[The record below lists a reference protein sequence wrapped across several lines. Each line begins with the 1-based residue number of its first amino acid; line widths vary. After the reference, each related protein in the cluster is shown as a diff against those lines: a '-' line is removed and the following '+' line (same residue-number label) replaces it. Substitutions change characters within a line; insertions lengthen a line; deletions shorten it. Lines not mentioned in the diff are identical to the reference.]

1 MSSVTIPLDIK
12 GNRPFIELKLVA
24 PAENQRMARFLVDT
38 GGGGFLLT
46 EPLARDLGLTWGEST
61 REQGKEF
68 WRVTQ
73 VPEIYLGDFPV
84 KLNPSRVLV
93 TIGQED
99 MLPPVAPGHADGML
113 PGHVLAQYHVVFD
126 YPARSFTIADA
137 GELTPVGLP
146 MPMPVSKPSGFPRTE
161 LVIDGEPVGLLLDT
175 GASFSMVSEVALK
188 RWGAAHPEWERR
200 AGAVG
205 DAVTLGGQT
214 LETII
219 IPTALWDTYPVS
231 GLGMVSRREGV
242 FERWMTSMM
251 TAPIIGSLAGNVLKQ
266 FRVEV
271 DYMNETLYL
280 QPA

>member
-1 MSSVTIPLDIK
+1 MIPLDIE
-12 GNRPFIELKLVA
+12 GNRPFIELTLVA
-24 PAENQRMARFLVDT
+24 PGGNQRTARFLIDT

-46 EPLARDLGLTWGEST
+46 EPLTRDLGLTWGDTAHE
-61 REQGKEF
+61 EGKEF
-68 WRVTQ
+68 GRVTQ
-73 VPEIYLGDFPV
+73 VPDVYLGEFLV
-84 KLNPSRVLV
+84 RLNPNRVLV
-93 TIGQED
+93 TLGED
-99 MLPPVAPGHADGML
+99 NLLPPVAPGHADGML

-126 YPARSFTIADA
+126 YLERSFTIADP

-161 LVIDGEPVGLLLDT
+161 LVIDGEPEGLLLDT
-175 GASFSMVSEVALK
+175 GASFTMVSEVALK
-188 RWGAAHPEWERR
+188 RWSTAHPEWERHT
-200 AGAVG
+200 GAVG

-219 IPTALWDTYPVS
+219 IPTALWGTYPVS
-231 GLGMVSRREGV
+231 GLGIVSQREGV
-242 FERWMTSMM
+242 FERWLSSMM

-271 DYMNETLYL
+271 DYVNETLYL